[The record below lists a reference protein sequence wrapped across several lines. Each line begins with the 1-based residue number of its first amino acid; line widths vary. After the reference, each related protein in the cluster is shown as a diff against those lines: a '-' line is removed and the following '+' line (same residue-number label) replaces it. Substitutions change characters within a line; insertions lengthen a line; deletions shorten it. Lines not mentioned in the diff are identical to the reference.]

1 MLTKVAQLYSVI
13 FKVALIGLIISSL
26 FLFWNQTTE
35 FYDTPKMI
43 VLIAFVIV
51 ITTIQTLKY
60 ITDGK
65 MILTVSPIDLP
76 ILLLI
81 IVAIISTFTSE
92 SYYISLLGNAPR
104 VYGSLV
110 SLVTA
115 AIFYYLLVNNLK
127 SESDSKPIIYT
138 LIISA
143 VILSLLSLL
152 SYFNVKFLP
161 LAFTQAANFSPI
173 GASFSLVAL
182 LCLIMPFLIIS
193 FTKTHKAI
201 SQALIISILTLFTIV
216 IVLIGNWSMYIAG
229 ALSILISVIFIKTS
243 VKDKAL
249 LCVPI
254 IVALVI
260 GALSIVSLPGKLGNN
275 VLHQKYQAFPREIQ
289 LPFDISWSVSISS
302 FRDHPFWGTGL
313 GSYLFNFTAYKP
325 VIFNSNQYW
334 NVNFDTP
341 YNEYLLVLA
350 TLGAVG
356 LIAFIVIGFL
366 AISLAVRAL
375 RSGESASEF
384 KVAISLSTI
393 IVFVLFALHVTTLTS
408 MVLSLLV
415 LGLFFALNQHL
426 IRSIYI
432 KLGTIKTSGDD
443 GFTFDVLPVV
453 LIIVMGILGVVS
465 GYYLINF
472 TRADFYH
479 RQAVLSASANNI
491 EQSYNQLAN
500 AERLN
505 PYNDLYRVDLAQVD
519 FNIANAIA
527 IAKGP
532 TESSPAGSLTDDD
545 KVSIRGFLEQSIAAS
560 RNATVINPRSAS
572 NWMVTGSIYRQIS
585 GVAQNAIQFAL
596 DAYGRA
602 IDRDPLNPVLR
613 LSVGGVY
620 YSIKSYDMAIQFFTD
635 AIKLKADYPNG
646 YYNLS
651 IALRDK
657 GDLSSAQQVAE
668 RLVAVLQKDTKS
680 ADYKTA
686 TEYLADLKAR
696 IATGSAK
703 EGLTPP
709 AVQSDSALQEKKLPK
724 VIDLP
729 KPDKISTPEAIQK

>member
-13 FKVALIGLIISSL
+13 FKVALIGLILSSL

-43 VLIAFVIV
+43 VLIAFVILML
-51 ITTIQTLKY
+51 TTQTLKY

-65 MILTVSPIDLP
+65 MVLTVSPIDLL
-76 ILLLI
+76 ILLLV
-81 IVAIISTFTSE
+81 IVAVISTFTSE
-92 SYYISLLGNAPR
+92 SYYVSLLGNAPR

-110 SLVTA
+110 SLAVA

-127 SESDSKPIIYT
+127 SESDAKPVIYT
-138 LIISA
+138 LVISA
-143 VILSLLSLL
+143 IILSLLAIL

-161 LAFTQAANFSPI
+161 FTFTQAPNFSPI

-182 LCLIMPFLIIS
+182 LCLVMPFLVVS
-193 FTKTHKAI
+193 FKARKAI
-201 SQALIISILTLFTIV
+201 SRGLIISILTLFAVV

-229 ALSILISVIFIKTS
+229 GFSIILSAVFVKTS
-243 VKDKAL
+243 VKDKVL

-260 GALSIVSLPGKLGNN
+260 GALSIISLPGKLGGN
-275 VLHQKYQAFPREIQ
+275 VLYQKYQAFPREIQ
-289 LPFDISWSVSISS
+289 LPFDISWSVSISA

-325 VIFNSNQYW
+325 VIFNSSPYW

-356 LIAFIVIGFL
+356 LIALMVIGFL
-366 AISLAVRAL
+366 AISLAASVL
-375 RSGESASEF
+375 RSSESAGEL
-384 KVAISLSTI
+384 KAAISLSTI
-393 IVFVLFALHVTTLTS
+393 VVFILFALHVTTLTS
-408 MVLSLLV
+408 MILSLLV

-453 LIIVMGILGVVS
+453 LIIVMGILAVVS

-472 TRADFYH
+472 TRADFHH
-479 RQAVLSASANNI
+479 RRAVVAAAANNI
-491 EQSYNQLAN
+491 EAAYNQLAN

-505 PYNDLYRVDLAQVD
+505 PYNDLYRIDLAQVD

-532 TESSPAGSLTDDD
+532 TESSPSGSLTDDD
-545 KVSIRGFLEQSIAAS
+545 KTSIRAFLEQSIAAS
-560 RNATVINPRSAS
+560 RNATVISPRSAN
-572 NWMVTGSIYRQIS
+572 NWIVMGSIYRQIS

-657 GDLSSAQQVAE
+657 GDLTAAQQVAE

-686 TEYLADLKAR
+686 TEYLSDLKAR

-703 EGLTPP
+703 ENLTPP
-709 AVQSDSALQEKKLPK
+709 AVQANSALQEKKLPK

-729 KPDKISTPEAIQK
+729 KPDRISTPEAIQK